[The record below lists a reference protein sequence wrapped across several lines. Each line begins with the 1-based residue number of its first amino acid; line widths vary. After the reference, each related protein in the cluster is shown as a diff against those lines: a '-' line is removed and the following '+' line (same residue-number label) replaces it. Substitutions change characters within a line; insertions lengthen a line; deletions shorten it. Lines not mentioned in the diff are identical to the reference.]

1 MAKIK
6 CCGIN
11 FNIFQSMGREKH
23 VDTAADIFRSLM
35 RKSTRKKPRQERF
48 KTDNLVPGLE
58 ETEDED
64 EEDGE
69 EEGEAEE
76 EEDVEEEEKKKD
88 EKKSS
93 KVQNMSTS
101 KIVLNRGPNEILSCT
116 WGCPC
121 LSVFNLCS
129 SPWQSVFE
137 WVSMNP
143 YISLVETTCSG
154 MRKLLGVLSTKM
166 GKLQE
171 MGER

>member
-35 RKSTRKKPRQERF
+35 RKSTRKKPQQERL
-48 KTDNLVPGLE
+48 KADNLVPGLE

-69 EEGEAEE
+69 EEGEAEK
-76 EEDVEEEEKKKD
+76 EEDAEEEEKKKD
-88 EKKSS
+88 DKKSS

-143 YISLVETTCSG
+143 YISLG
-154 MRKLLGVLSTKM
+154 RNDLLWDEKITGGS
-166 GKLQE
+166 E
-171 MGER
+171 Y